1 MRFDWSTLGAKA
13 PTALVRARNVTHHA
27 VQWVVKAARA
37 NLPAAADDE
46 HANLVWD
53 GARAAFISQPIAAA
67 NAEIRIGFSLRR
79 FALIILRNNRD
90 LDEYELGG
98 RKDAS
103 VAVWFDSAMRVL
115 GLKGV
120 GEIDLPYALPSL
132 PVMRGSAYHVSGESE
147 ALEEL
152 ARWYDAAA
160 DLLAGVL
167 AAQNLA
173 APVVCQPQHLHLCA
187 QPAMAA
193 DADGIARSM
202 TLGMSPGDEHYAQPY
217 FYLRTTP
224 RLKPADLPLIA
235 EPGRWHLQGFVGAV
249 ATAED
254 ILMQSDPRATAAEF
268 FDTVTGIGRAR
279 LGG

>member
-1 MRFDWSTLGAKA
+1 MRFDWSTLGTKA
-13 PTALVRARNVTHHA
+13 PTALLRARNVTHHA
-27 VQWVVKAARA
+27 VQWVTKAARA
-37 NLPAAADDE
+37 NLPAAADDD
-46 HANLVWD
+46 HTKLVWD
-53 GARAAFISQPIAAA
+53 SARAAFISQPIPAA

-79 FALIILRNNRD
+79 FALIILRNSRD

-115 GLKGV
+115 GLQGV
-120 GEIDLPYALPSL
+120 GEIELPYTLPSL

-147 ALEEL
+147 SLEEF

-160 DLLAGVL
+160 DLLSGVV
-167 AAQNLA
+167 AEQNLV
-173 APVVCQPQHLHLCA
+173 APVLCQPQHLNIAA
-187 QPAMAA
+187 QLGLAA
-193 DADGIARSM
+193 DTEANPCSI
-202 TLGMSPGDEHYAQPY
+202 TVGMSPGDEHYAQPY

-235 EPGRWHLQGFVGAV
+235 EPGRWHVQGFVGAV

-254 ILMQSDPRATAAEF
+254 ILLHSERRSTALDF
-268 FDTVTGIGRAR
+268 FTTAVSISRAR
-279 LGG
+279 LGV